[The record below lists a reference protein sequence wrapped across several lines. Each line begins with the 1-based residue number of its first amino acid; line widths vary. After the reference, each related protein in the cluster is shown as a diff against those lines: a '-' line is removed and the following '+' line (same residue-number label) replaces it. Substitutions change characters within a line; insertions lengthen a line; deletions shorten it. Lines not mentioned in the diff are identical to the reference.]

1 LQGCLEAMRIRGQ
14 EAKLAPGYDG
24 LRSRTVAGKH
34 ALTKVARIGGPRFA
48 SPAPV
53 AISPFPDTGGWFAG
67 HIDGARLQSAGF
79 RLSFGGTHL
88 SRTMMLAE
96 LRHVLGAEV
105 QPTRER
111 LKTLVLED
119 NVLQKRTGSGRRLSL
134 RHLRE
139 LYGLGAPPPILQAM
153 IGLWPRA
160 AEGQPMLA
168 LLVALAREALLR
180 DSAEIVLPAPAGS
193 RVRAADFASLFEKR
207 YPGHYTP
214 KMFGKISRNC
224 ASTWT
229 QSGHLRGKVRKERA
243 RPAVSPAAA
252 AYAALLG
259 SLVGFGGPALLAS
272 PWIAV
277 LDRSEA
283 ELLVL
288 LRKAEA
294 EGLLRLRA
302 GGDVI
307 EIEVRRHMAATLEIP
322 ELADH

>member
-1 LQGCLEAMRIRGQ
+1 VGSLKGCRKQCERAEKRPSFHRVTTADRHPCSAEAWSANTPGQ
-14 EAKLAPGYDG
+14 PLPSFLITEGWFVGHADSAS
-24 LRSRTVAGKH
+24 LRS
-34 ALTKVARIGGPRFA
+34 
-48 SPAPV
+48 S
-53 AISPFPDTGGWFAG
+53 
-67 HIDGARLQSAGF
+67 GF
-79 RLSFGGTHL
+79 RLTLGGTHL

-96 LRHVLGAEV
+96 LRHVLDAEA
-105 QPTRER
+105 QPTRQR
-111 LKTLVLED
+111 LKSLVIED

-139 LYGLGAPPPILQAM
+139 LYGLGAPPPILRAM
-153 IGLWPRA
+153 IGLWPKT

-168 LLVALAREALLR
+168 LLAALVREALLR
-180 DSAEIVLPAPAGS
+180 DSAQIVLGAPAGS
-193 RVRAADFASLFEKR
+193 RVCAADFASLFEKR

-229 QSGHLRGKVRKERA
+229 QSGHLKGKVRKERV

-252 AYAALLG
+252 AYATLLG
-259 SLVGFGGPALLAS
+259 SLAGFGGPALLAS

-277 LDRSEA
+277 LDRPEA
-283 ELLVL
+283 EVLAL
-288 LRKAEA
+288 LRKAVGD
-294 EGLLRLRA
+294 GLLRLRA

-307 EIEVRRHMAATLEIP
+307 EIEVRRHMAAALEIP